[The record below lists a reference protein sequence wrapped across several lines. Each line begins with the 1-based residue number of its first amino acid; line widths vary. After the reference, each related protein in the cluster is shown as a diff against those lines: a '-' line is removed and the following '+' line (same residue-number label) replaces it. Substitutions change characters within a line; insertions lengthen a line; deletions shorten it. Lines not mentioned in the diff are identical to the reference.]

1 MVSDNKINISMTN
14 LDEMKQEVFDY
25 AKLRLGY
32 GMIDIELDPAHFE
45 VAYKHA
51 IGKYRQRAQNANEE
65 AYVWI
70 DLQEGTSTY
79 TLPQEVTEVRQV
91 FRRTFGSIG
100 GDSAFDPF
108 SSAVI
113 NTYIL
118 NLGGS
123 GGLATWELY
132 TQKLEL
138 AARMFGGYMNFTF
151 NPSTKRINLV
161 RNITSS
167 GETVLLWTYNL
178 KPEIQLLTELQISQW
193 IKEYTYATCK
203 QMVGEAREKF
213 QSIAGPNGGTSLN
226 GSQLKSEATAEM
238 AQLIEDLKHY
248 IDGSDALSW
257 VIG

>member
-1 MVSDNKINISMTN
+1 MDN
-14 LDEMKQEVFDY
+14 LADLKQKVFNY
-25 AKLRLGY
+25 VRFRLGD
-32 GMIDIELDPAHFE
+32 GMVDIEVDPAHFE
-45 VAYKHA
+45 TAYEHA
-51 IGKYRQRAQNANEE
+51 VGVYRQRAQNAHEE
-65 AYVWI
+65 AYVW
-70 DLQEGTSTY
+70 LELEQGKNNY
-79 TLPQEVTEVRQV
+79 VLPQEVTEVRQV
-91 FRRTFGSIG
+91 FRRTFGAIG

-123 GGLATWELY
+123 GGLATWDLY

-151 NPSTKRINLV
+151 NPSTKRIQFV

-178 KPEIQLLTELQISQW
+178 KPEVQLLTELQTAQW
-193 IKEYTYATCK
+193 IKDFTYASIK
-203 QMVGEAREKF
+203 QMIGEAREKF

-226 GSQLKSEATAEM
+226 GAALKAEAKAELD
-238 AQLIEDLKHY
+238 QLIDDLKNY
-248 IDGSDALSW
+248 LDGSDPLSFI
-257 VIG
+257 IG

>member
-1 MVSDNKINISMTN
+1 MSDLET
-14 LDEMKQEVFDY
+14 LKQEIFDY
-25 AKLRLGY
+25 AGALLGDH
-32 GMIDIELDPAHFE
+32 MIDLHLDPIHYE
-45 VAYKHA
+45 TAYKRA
-51 IGKYRQRAQNANEE
+51 IGKYRQRAQNAHEE
-65 AYVWI
+65 AYVWM
-70 DLQEGTSTY
+70 DLQDDTNNY
-79 TLPQEVTEVRQV
+79 TLPQEVTEVRQI

-118 NLGGS
+118 NLGGT

-138 AARMFGGYMNFTF
+138 AARMFGGFMNFTF
-151 NPSTKRINLV
+151 NPSTKRIQLV

-167 GETVLLWTYNL
+167 NETILLWTYNL

-193 IKEYTYATCK
+193 IKDYVYANCK
-203 QMVGEAREKF
+203 LMEGEAREKF

-226 GSQLKSEATAEM
+226 GSAMKSEAFELM
-238 AQLIEDLKHY
+238 KELENDLKLY
-248 IDGSDALSW
+248 IDGSDPLTW
-257 VIG
+257 IVG

>member
-1 MVSDNKINISMTN
+1 MAN
-14 LDEMKQEVFDY
+14 LDDMKQDVFEY
-25 AKLRLGY
+25 AGALLGE
-32 GMIDIELDPAHFE
+32 GMIDLSLDPIHYE
-45 VAYKHA
+45 TAYKRA
-51 IGKYRQRAQNANEE
+51 VGKYRQRAQNAYEE
-65 AYVWI
+65 AYVWM
-70 DLQEGTSTY
+70 DLEENQSDY

-118 NLGGS
+118 NLGGT

-151 NPSTKRINLV
+151 NPSTKRIKLV

-167 GETVLLWTYNL
+167 GETVLLWTYNM

-193 IKEYTYATCK
+193 IKEYTYANCK
-203 QMVGEAREKF
+203 YMEGEAREKF
-213 QSIAGPNGGTSLN
+213 QTIAGPSGGTSLN
-226 GSQLKSEATAEM
+226 GSSMKSEAKTLMDELELEL
-238 AQLIEDLKHY
+238 QTY
-248 IDGSDALSW
+248 VDGSDPLSW
-257 VIG
+257 IIG

>member
-1 MVSDNKINISMTN
+1 MAN
-14 LDEMKQEVFDY
+14 LTDLKQEVFDY
-25 AKLRLGY
+25 AATLLGD
-32 GMIDIELDPAHFE
+32 GMVDVYLDPVHYE
-45 VAYKHA
+45 TAYKRA
-51 IGKYRQRAQNANEE
+51 LGKYRQRAQNAYEE
-65 AYVWI
+65 AYVWL
-70 DLQEGTSTY
+70 DLEENQNEY
-79 TLPQEVTEVRQV
+79 TLPAEVTEVRQV

-118 NLGGS
+118 NLGGT

-138 AARMFGGYMNFTF
+138 AARMFGGFMNFTF
-151 NPSTKRINLV
+151 NPSTKRIKLV

-178 KPEIQLLTELQISQW
+178 KPEIQLLTELQIAHW
-193 IKEYTYATCK
+193 LREYTYANCK
-203 QMVGEAREKF
+203 YMEGEARDRF
-213 QSIAGPNGGTSLN
+213 STVAGPNGGTSLN
-226 GSQLKSEATAEM
+226 GAAMKSEAKE
-238 AQLIEDLKHY
+238 LIKELEEDLTNFV
-248 IDGSDALSW
+248 DGSDPLSW